1 MWLGVRMAT
10 GPHPYD
16 EEIEEDEEME
26 LGDKEESSESK
37 SFRSDCQDID
47 QKRDTPS
54 VSSVSSSTPT
64 QTPTP
69 EPDLDSKS
77 HRNPQKMQYLIEDY
91 IPPAKKSSHDLTHT
105 YCWDTQLADVNFV
118 AAPVSTFSHAPLADG
133 WDNIIV
139 GMKVEVE
146 NSDADPIPGVF
157 STAFW
162 VATVL
167 RIQGYKVL
175 LRYEGFG
182 QDGSKD
188 FWMNL
193 CSDKVHPVGWCA
205 TKGKPLIPPKSIQAK
220 YQDWKEF
227 LVKRLTGARTLPTNF
242 YKVVWESVSS
252 IFKKGMKLEVVDKMR
267 ISQVRVATV
276 VDITGRRLQLAYDD
290 TDGAEQTDGFWCHE
304 ESPLIHPVGWARR
317 VGHQIAAP
325 STYHDR
331 CQMETFEKTDST
343 PDMFPEY
350 RQPSGLFKAGMKIEA
365 VDPLNLATICVATVM
380 KVLRHGYI
388 MIRMDGYESDPTGG
402 DWFCY
407 HGSSPFVFPP
417 GFCDRNNIKL
427 KVPAGFEGDFQW
439 VDYLKSNNADAA
451 PIHLFSHKDDCKHAF
466 KPGMKVE
473 CTDLM
478 DPRLVCV
485 STINRVVNRLL
496 KVHFDGWE
504 EDYDQWMD
512 CESVDVYP
520 VGWCELVG
528 HRLEGP
534 RMKMP
539 PAKKSVPKEKKRKG
553 SAGAGA
559 KKVIKRKKGVNTS
572 PGDVEDLPEDFEG
585 VSRSPTPT
593 PPVLEPESR
602 IEQQEKVEPLEKVEK
617 LEQKKEEEKE
627 EIELPPEEIEDEEE
641 VDDEVEEEEEQD
653 NVAEEETT
661 IEEEEIDEEPKYIP
675 RLLDAAG
682 IVTPRGRDQRLEP
695 AGWTVN
701 NLASFLGVN
710 ECSNLVANFTLK
722 QVDGLKFLTLTK
734 QDIMTLVNNKM
745 GPCLK
750 IEHLQKLLKD
760 RLTPAQARMLFVKK

>member
-1 MWLGVRMAT
+1 MSNQVLG
-10 GPHPYD
+10 GFLG
-16 EEIEEDEEME
+16 EDEDME
-26 LGDKEESSESK
+26 DIAEDIDIAEDKLEGESSESK
-37 SFRSDCQDID
+37 SFKSDDI
-47 QKRDTPS
+47 KRDSGTPS
-54 VSSVSSSTPT
+54 GSSVGSSTPT
-64 QTPTP
+64 ISP
-69 EPDLDSKS
+69 EPEDKGAKEFL
-77 HRNPQKMQYLIEDY
+77 RQNQQKMQYLIEDY

-105 YCWDTQLADVNFV
+105 YCWNTQLADPSFV
-118 AAPVSTFSHAPLADG
+118 AAPVSTFAHAPMADG
-133 WDNIIV
+133 WDNIMV
-139 GMKVEVE
+139 DMKVEVE

-157 STAFW
+157 NTAFW

-167 RIQGYKVL
+167 RISGYKVL

-182 QDGSKD
+182 QDGTKD

-193 CSDKVHPVGWCA
+193 CSEKVHPVGWCA
-205 TKGKPLIPPKSIQAK
+205 TKGKPLIPPKTIQAK
-220 YQDWKEF
+220 YTDWKDF

-242 YKVVWESVSS
+242 YKVVWESVGSV
-252 IFKKGMKLEVVDKMR
+252 FKKGMKLEVVDKMR

-290 TDGAEQTDGFWCHE
+290 TEGTESDGFWCHE
-304 ESPLIHPVGWARR
+304 ESPLIHPVGWARK
-317 VGHQIAAP
+317 VGHQIAATP
-325 STYHDR
+325 DYHDR
-331 CQMETFEKTDST
+331 CLMETYLETDST

-350 RQPSGLFKAGMKIEA
+350 RQPAGSFKAGQKLEA

-388 MIRMDGYESDPTGG
+388 MIRMDGYETDPTGG

-427 KVPAGFEGDFQW
+427 KVPAGFDGDFLW
-439 VDYLKSNNADAA
+439 MDYLKSTKSESA
-451 PIHLFSHKDDCKHAF
+451 PMSLFSHKDACKHTF

-485 STINRVVNRLL
+485 GTISRVVGRLL

-512 CESVDVYP
+512 CESVDMYP

-539 PAKKSVPKEKKRKG
+539 IKKERKRKQNP
-553 SAGAGA
+553 
-559 KKVIKRKKGVNTS
+559 KKAVGKARKKGTGTS
-572 PGDVEDLPEDFEG
+572 PGDVEEGYGDLE
-585 VSRSPTPT
+585 SRSPTPT
-593 PPVLEPESR
+593 PPVLEPEVPPKPEPVKEEEVKQEMPVVTPAEV
-602 IEQQEKVEPLEKVEK
+602 IEA
-617 LEQKKEEEKE
+617 KKEEAQTTEVKE
-627 EIELPPEEIEDEEE
+627 DIKVVTISAPTSAPIAYVTPTMAPVAEPIPEEDVED
-641 VDDEVEEEEEQD
+641 
-653 NVAEEETT
+653 
-661 IEEEEIDEEPKYIP
+661 KYIP

-682 IVTPRGRDQRLEP
+682 NVTPRSRDQHLEP
-695 AGWTVN
+695 ADWSVKNVT
-701 NLASFLGVN
+701 SFLEVN
-710 ECSNLVANFTLK
+710 ECSNLVHNFVEK
-722 QVDGLKFLTLTK
+722 EVDGVKFLTLTK
-734 QDIMTLVNNKM
+734 QEIMTLVNNKM

-750 IEHLQKLLKD
+750 VEHLQKLLKD
-760 RLTPAQARMLFVKK
+760 RLNPAQARLLASFQKK